1 MTFNEKSADGTARE
15 APPWTGSSETR
26 SNHVRTPPLNSQQR
40 IQGIGIAA
48 TGVAATI
55 WLVGAVWAWQVI
67 G

>member
-1 MTFNEKSADGTARE
+1 MTSNEKNADGAARGIAQCHGSYE
-15 APPWTGSSETR
+15 MRGTQVQAPHVSSR
-26 SNHVRTPPLNSQQR
+26 RR